1 MPANIADCR
10 IFLKFDE
17 AGNRI
22 DTLIEDHNL
31 KITPKKPIIEYEQG
45 EEIFLT
51 IPAHG
56 DVNDNAEAV
65 SVPETKIPT
74 GQYKQV
80 EKVVGYTDEIFE
92 PSVEGFTEVNY
103 DQYLKMSGNASDGK
117 EYRWDNNAG
126 EPKEYVYVPSL
137 EELKKQ
143 KLHEIKLGYIKDLYL
158 PVWVEQTDGKV
169 YGYDTDKDSQVDF
182 MASYNRAKI
191 TGTTRYNVYVNKDDL
206 SEKVFTVHNQEMF
219 EAALSEAGIYQESVY
234 AKLYELEDRVE
245 NAKTEE
251 DLAKISW

>member
-1 MPANIADCR
+1 M
-10 IFLKFDE
+10 
-17 AGNRI
+17 
-22 DTLIEDHNL
+22 
-31 KITPKKPIIEYEQG
+31 
-45 EEIFLT
+45 
-51 IPAHG
+51 
-56 DVNDNAEAV
+56 
-65 SVPETKIPT
+65 
-74 GQYKQV
+74 
-80 EKVVGYTDEIFE
+80 
-92 PSVEGFTEVNY
+92 
-103 DQYLKMSGNASDGK
+103 
-117 EYRWDNNAG
+117 
-126 EPKEYVYVPSL
+126 
-137 EELKKQ
+137 
-143 KLHEIKLGYIKDLYL
+143 
-158 PVWVEQTDGKV
+158 EQTDGKV

>member
-1 MPANIADCR
+1 MPANIAECR

-17 AGNRI
+17 VGNRI

-56 DVNDNAEAV
+56 DVNDNAEAI

-92 PSVEGFTEVNY
+92 PSVEGFIEVNY

-117 EYRWDNNAG
+117 EYRWDNNTG

-137 EELKKQ
+137 EELKEQ

-206 SEKVFTVHNQEMF
+206 SEKVFTVHNPEMF

-251 DLAKISW
+251 DLVKISW

>member
-137 EELKKQ
+137 EELKEQ

-169 YGYDTDKDSQVDF
+169 YGYDTDKDSQVD
-182 MASYNRAKI
+182 
-191 TGTTRYNVYVNKDDL
+191 L
-206 SEKVFTVHNQEMF
+206 LH
-219 EAALSEAGIYQESVY
+219 GI
-234 AKLYELEDRVE
+234 
-245 NAKTEE
+245 
-251 DLAKISW
+251 I

>member
-1 MPANIADCR
+1 MSR
-10 IFLKFDE
+10 
-17 AGNRI
+17 GR
-22 DTLIEDHNL
+22 NL
-31 KITPKKPIIEYEQG
+31 
-45 EEIFLT
+45 LT

-126 EPKEYVYVPSL
+126 EPKNM
-137 EELKKQ
+137 
-143 KLHEIKLGYIKDLYL
+143 
-158 PVWVEQTDGKV
+158 
-169 YGYDTDKDSQVDF
+169 F
-182 MASYNRAKI
+182 MY
-191 TGTTRYNVYVNKDDL
+191 
-206 SEKVFTVHNQEMF
+206 HH
-219 EAALSEAGIYQESVY
+219 
-234 AKLYELEDRVE
+234 
-245 NAKTEE
+245 
-251 DLAKISW
+251 